1 MNLRKNL
8 NVLVYEDR
16 LIKFQLLTQQ
26 KTERKAK
33 NIAPMMFDLA
43 KENIS
48 SDCRH
53 EFAIKMNAMAQN
65 KAHIPEKAISNIT

>member
-1 MNLRKNL
+1 MNIRNNI
-8 NVLVYEDR
+8 NVHIYEDR
-16 LIKFQLLTQQ
+16 MIRFQLLTQQ

-53 EFAIKMNAMAQN
+53 EFAMKMNAMA
-65 KAHIPEKAISNIT
+65 